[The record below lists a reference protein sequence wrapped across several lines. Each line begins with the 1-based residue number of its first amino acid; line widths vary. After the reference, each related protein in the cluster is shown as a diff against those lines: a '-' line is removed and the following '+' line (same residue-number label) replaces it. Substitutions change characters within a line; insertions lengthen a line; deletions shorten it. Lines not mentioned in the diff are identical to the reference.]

1 MKTMTVSDAR
11 THLPELIDQ
20 VNEGVKEAIEIV
32 RHGEPVAAIMSATLY
47 EALVETIEI
56 LSDEK
61 MAKLLKKA
69 LKEAKRAKFIPLAQ
83 VRKEL
88 GIEA

>member
-11 THLPELIDQ
+11 THLPELIDR
-20 VNEGVKEAIEIV
+20 VHGSPKETVEII
-32 RHGEPVAAIMSATLY
+32 RHGEPVAAIMSVELY

-61 MAKLLKKA
+61 TAKLLKDAIKR
-69 LKEAKRAKFIPLAQ
+69 AKRAKFIPLTQ